1 MACIY
6 TADMYL
12 NIGTDICATISAWRN
27 SGSTN
32 VHFDVSFSLD
42 QKRGQTYYSWNTNAI
57 YAAVDGYTG
66 WTKVKDAGN
75 SYSGSASASF
85 TINTGNYDGGSK
97 TFDVIFAVFNNA
109 ESGTVGGIPRFQVS
123 AGWGSSASAPSRP
136 TVSIVQRYTYGAKLR
151 VRISS
156 WGSPDNNAGR
166 YIEGQVCTANDYGSS
181 RRYRHYTATAMD
193 ETQIVGDTSG
203 NYTGGDL
210 DIKSNTQ
217 YYYGGYASNGVQSN
231 SVITGQF
238 YTLPA
243 IPVGSSFESTG
254 TTTAQFN
261 ITDASEG
268 SGQIIQLQYAIKENS
283 APESGWS
290 DWINAGATGNKQ
302 TRTVSLTGLTPGTSY
317 DIMIRAKAGSS
328 DYSGIEKRKNVFTTD
343 EVGITIISRSSV
355 YTSGDNSQTTLGYII
370 TATGSATDTF
380 DIAYSYTDGQT
391 TYGEYIINNASATG
405 SFDIQTKNNT
415 PYTLTVKS
423 RPTGQTAWGDV
434 TTYQFTTPSFIP
446 GAPTVTELKWR
457 NPGGKRPRSGVTAN
471 LTASQPG
478 EGEAFNKMYYR
489 EEWYDEANDAWIQG
503 GNTELSATTASIATT
518 TVRNPKLYPKQ
529 ALVVWQT
536 NNLGKTSPVTRVV
549 YQNQPMISGVIAEP
563 GAKLVLVGVKTKTS
577 DGVFHSGDFAH
588 PFVIK

>member
-6 TADMYL
+6 TESMYL
-12 NIGTDICATISAWRN
+12 NIGTDICASISAWRN

-32 VHFDVSFSLD
+32 VHFDVTFSED
-42 QKRGQTYYSWNTNAI
+42 QKRGQSYYSWNTNAI
-57 YAAVDGYTG
+57 KAAVDGYTG
-66 WTKVKDAGN
+66 WTTVKAAGN
-75 SYSGSASASF
+75 ASSGSASTSF

-97 TFDVIFAVFNNA
+97 TFDIIFAVFNNA

-123 AGWGSSASAPSRP
+123 VGWGSSASAPSQP
-136 TVSIVQRYTYGAKLR
+136 TVSIAERYVSGAKFN
-151 VRISS
+151 VSISS
-156 WGSPDNNAGR
+156 YGSPDGADGR
-166 YIEGQVCTANDYGSS
+166 YIEAAILNQNTYGST
-181 RRYRHYTATAMD
+181 YKFQTASNTKSSAI
-193 ETQIVGDTSG
+193 TVNNNTNKGTLQ
-203 NYTGGDL
+203 
-210 DIKSNTQ
+210 IKSNTR
-217 YYYGGYASNGVQSN
+217 YWYGGYASNTVRSS
-231 SVITGQF
+231 SVVSGQF

-243 IPVGSSFESTG
+243 IPVGSSYESTG

-290 DWINAGATGNKQ
+290 AWIDAGATGNKQ
-302 TRTVSLTGLTPGTSY
+302 TRTVSLTGLSPGTSY
-317 DIMIRAKAGSS
+317 DIMLRAKAGSS
-328 DYSGIEKRKNVFTTD
+328 DYSGIDKRRNVFTTD

-355 YTSGDNSQTTLGYII
+355 YTSGDNCQTTLGYVI

-380 DIAYSYTDGQT
+380 DISYSYTDGQT

-405 SFDIQTKNNT
+405 SFDIATKNNT
-415 PYTLTVKS
+415 PYTLTIKS
-423 RPTGQTAWGDV
+423 RPTGQTAWGEV
-434 TTYQFTTPSFIP
+434 TTYQFTTPSFTP

-457 NPGGKRPRSGVTAN
+457 NQDGKRPRWGITAN

-489 EEWYDEANDAWIQG
+489 EEWYDEADDVWIQG
-503 GNTELSATTASIATT
+503 GNVELSTTTASIATT
-518 TVRNPKLYPKQ
+518 TVRDPKLYPKQ

-536 NNLGKTSPVTRVV
+536 NDLGITSPVTRVV

-563 GAKLVLVGVKTKTS
+563 GSKYVVVGVKTKTS